1 MNCTPWRPAWDTK
14 KVGLVI
20 SGRAAETALT
30 TRGRP
35 VSELAMLIIG
45 IAIGVSIG
53 RILYRDIPTVPN
65 VTVVTEMNVS
75 EFWRKAEDWRA
86 RQR

>member
-1 MNCTPWRPAWDTK
+1 
-14 KVGLVI
+14 
-20 SGRAAETALT
+20 LT

>member
-1 MNCTPWRPAWDTK
+1 M
-14 KVGLVI
+14 
-20 SGRAAETALT
+20 T

>member
-1 MNCTPWRPAWDTK
+1 
-14 KVGLVI
+14 
-20 SGRAAETALT
+20 
-30 TRGRP
+30 
-35 VSELAMLIIG
+35 MLIIG